1 MDKIVKLIY
10 KNSSNKKLIRIFNQY
25 KFNYEYY
32 KNIVFSQVKYV
43 YNSELKVYI
52 KNMALNSYCNCN
64 SDKIYINDTD
74 AYGEYI
80 ICSNC
85 NICCGWKDG
94 DDYFDVRGINIL
106 DNLKLANLIH
116 FKISY

>member
-1 MDKIVKLIY
+1 MDKIVKIVY
-10 KNSSNKKLIRIFNQY
+10 KNSSNQKFVRILNQY

-32 KNIVFSQVKYV
+32 KNIVFSHVKYI
-43 YNSELKVYI
+43 YNSELKLYI

-64 SDKIYINDTD
+64 SKKIYINDIE

-85 NICCGWKDG
+85 DICCGWKDG
-94 DDYFDVRGINIL
+94 DDYFDVRGNNIL
-106 DNLKLANLIH
+106 DSFNLPNLIK